1 MLGKRANAEEESG
14 RLVETPINCSNNGA
28 RSLVTTDIY
37 CSQCCKLRSF
47 ERWNQSPIIVHSTR
61 QHGTTWRAD
70 HRLFHPSTRYHMAD
84 RSSSIPPV
92 NTVPHGGQIIVYSVV
107 PHCGQIIVY
116 SVSQHS
122 TTWRSD
128 YRLFRQ
134 STQYHM
140 VVR

>member
-70 HRLFHPSTRYHMAD
+70 HRLFR
-84 RSSSIPPV
+84 
-92 NTVPHGGQIIVYSVV
+92 
-107 PHCGQIIVY
+107 
-116 SVSQHS
+116 S
-122 TTWRSD
+122 TTLWSD

-140 VVR
+140 AVR